1 MNTFKTIFVLLSC
14 VIIGNAQSVE
24 GELTLNG
31 KTKIELKLE
40 SNSAVQLFKE
50 FKTGKYQLKF
60 NFSGRDLV
68 KNVYKEEIVFFNFKT
83 VVRKDGKLVKNVVR
97 KVPLAYFPGDM
108 GIPAEAF
115 DFVGLLAI
123 DPEEEGVQMIK
134 KGSTG
139 LMPPGKYNVELYAE
153 PVGTKGKVNP
163 VVFSFTVRKSPKV
176 SKY

>member
-31 KTKIELKLE
+31 KTKTELKLE

-108 GIPAEAF
+108 GIPA
-115 DFVGLLAI
+115 
-123 DPEEEGVQMIK
+123 
-134 KGSTG
+134 
-139 LMPPGKYNVELYAE
+139 
-153 PVGTKGKVNP
+153 
-163 VVFSFTVRKSPKV
+163 
-176 SKY
+176 